1 MSGYLLQ
8 NTVCNLVVLDQHPR
22 WSGRNRNEY
31 QYSKSSCA
39 RKLWLTLPLWAV
51 SRFTFSTKSMHD
63 LCRPWQIVD
72 KDIMYNGNVWNMAG
86 HWEGERGSRLGIKQM
101 NVQKSGPNECFFHS
115 LSYNHLCPVNS
126 TAWIDCVRINQYH
139 LKSVLKLMGPPNLIQ
154 TLHNLLQFSPPSYP
168 DILKTSPHPQSSPQR
183 FARFCDTRTV
193 FIRISAQPRISAHF
207 E

>member
-8 NTVCNLVVLDQHPR
+8 NTVCNLVVLDQHPG

-63 LCRPWQIVD
+63 LCRPWQMVNQ
-72 KDIMYNGNVWNMAG
+72 DIMYNGNVWNMAR

-115 LSYNHLCPVNS
+115 LLYNHLCPVNS
-126 TAWIDCVRINQYH
+126 TVWIDCVRINQYH
-139 LKSVLKLMGPPNLIQ
+139 LKSVLKLMGPLTCSKLYIIYSNSL
-154 TLHNLLQFSPPSYP
+154 PPSYP
-168 DILKTSPHPQSSPQR
+168 DVLWTPPPPSPPQR
-183 FARFCDTRTV
+183 FARFCDTRIFSRYHLV
-193 FIRISAQPRISAHF
+193 
-207 E
+207 